1 MVHGQPLKVLVMHK
15 DVTEPLNTVRKGFPH
30 YENVHY
36 RYIKC
41 LLLKMYRPP
50 LPPAKKQYIALKNK
64 SPAFRIIKIIN

>member
-1 MVHGQPLKVLVMHK
+1 MVHGQSPKVLVMHK
-15 DVTEPLNTVRKGFPH
+15 DVTEPLNTVQKGFPP

-41 LLLKMYRPP
+41 LLLKMYRP

-64 SPAFRIIKIIN
+64 SPAFRIIKMIN